1 MGRILGLYGL
11 AALGEIGGCFAV
23 WAWARNGASAWWLP
37 VGAAALAAF
46 AWILTRSDADFAGR
60 AFAAYGGIY
69 ILASLVW
76 LWVVDGV
83 RPDLWDAG
91 GAALCLAGAAV
102 ILFGLRS

>member
-1 MGRILGLYGL
+1 MGRTLGLYGL

-69 ILASLVW
+69 IVASLAW
-76 LWVVDGV
+76 LGLVEGMVPNG
-83 RPDLWDAG
+83 RDLG
-91 GAALCLAGAAV
+91 GAALCLAGA
-102 ILFGLRS
+102 GLMLWRG

>member
-69 ILASLVW
+69 IVASLAW
-76 LWVVDGV
+76 LALVEGMVPTG
-83 RPDLWDAG
+83 RDLG
-91 GAALCLAGAAV
+91 GAALCLAGA
-102 ILFGLRS
+102 GLMLWRG